1 MSSRSFAQTTERQAG
16 QFRTVSRL
24 NCRKCGVSESIGV
37 KAAGGNLPDEVVAK
51 KFTQKGWTVGANEQW
66 DYCPGCTNK
75 MKEKKP
81 VMLKVVNQ
89 VKPAPSQEPPRE
101 MSRDDRRIIISK
113 LDAVYLDSKR
123 GYDSGWSDQKVASDL
138 GVPRRWVEIIRAEN
152 FGDVGTND
160 EMSEFYRQAND
171 LAAEA
176 RKMVLTAREECDRAN
191 AAIASANKSLLG
203 FLDRLSKVEKL
214 GEAVRKYVV

>member
-1 MSSRSFAQTTERQAG
+1 
-16 QFRTVSRL
+16 
-24 NCRKCGVSESIGV
+24 
-37 KAAGGNLPDEVVAK
+37 
-51 KFTQKGWTVGANEQW
+51 
-66 DYCPGCTNK
+66 
-75 MKEKKP
+75 
-81 VMLKVVNQ
+81 MLKVVNQ